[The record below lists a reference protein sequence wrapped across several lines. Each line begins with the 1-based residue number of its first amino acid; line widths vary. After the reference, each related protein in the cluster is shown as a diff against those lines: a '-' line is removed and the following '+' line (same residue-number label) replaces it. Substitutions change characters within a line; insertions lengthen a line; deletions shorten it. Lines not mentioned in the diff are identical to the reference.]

1 MEIHSFIDFQAD
13 RLPNGITALHRVRQ
27 EGYVLGE
34 YLLEPC
40 AGAKLGSP
48 QLTLIQHQ
56 GDPFILHWQPV
67 DHDQSTQ
74 HLVRSGQVHLTPP
87 ERIVEVSWSEQ
98 QHVFILA
105 MDVGFLTNG
114 ACQGTTEMLDSMPAQ
129 LDIQDAAILT
139 ILDILKDSCRRR
151 SLPLASQGL
160 ACAHVGVL
168 LLERYSGKQPRAV
181 IAGGLGVSR
190 QRRIL
195 SFIES
200 HLHEDLSLERLAAAV
215 DLSSDHF
222 GRAFRASLGTT
233 PLRYVSDRRVQRA
246 KAMLLDPSVP
256 ITAIAMALGYA
267 TPSHFTESFHK
278 ATGTTPSQWRRDR
291 R

>member
-1 MEIHSFIDFQAD
+1 MGSHSFIDFQAD

-34 YLLEPC
+34 YLLAPC

-48 QLTLIQHQ
+48 QLTLIQLQ
-56 GDPFILHWQPV
+56 GDPFTLHWRPV
-67 DHDQSTQ
+67 EHDLSTQ

-98 QHVFILA
+98 QPVFILA
-105 MDVGFLTNG
+105 IDVCFLTNG
-114 ACQGTTEMLDSMPAQ
+114 ACQGTTDMLDSMPAQ
-129 LDIQDAAILT
+129 LDIRDPAILT
-139 ILDILKDSCRRR
+139 ILDILKEGFRR
-151 SLPLASQGL
+151 SVPPASQAL

-215 DLSSDHF
+215 DLSPDHF
-222 GRAFRASLGTT
+222 GRAFRVSLGTS

-246 KAMLLDPSVP
+246 KAMLLDPSVS